1 MAKITIFGWVGS
13 GKTSV
18 GKELAKR
25 LGYEFIS
32 TGNIFRAEAAELG
45 ITMHELEQLYNADL
59 NRDKAFDEKIVA
71 YVASRNNY
79 LIDSRLAWYFIPE
92 TIKIKLVASESKR
105 IERVAARDKV
115 TPEQAAHDINFR
127 ENASK
132 KRYLDLYGI
141 TEIAPDHIF
150 DYILDTTSLNFEE
163 VVEALEKFLYSK
175 I

>member
-45 ITMHELEQLYNADL
+45 ITMHELERLYDADL
-59 NRDKAFDEKIVA
+59 NRDKAFDEKIVV
-71 YVASRNNY
+71 YTKDRNNF
-79 LIDSRLAWYFIPE
+79 LIDSRLAWYFIPD
-92 TIKIKLVASESKR
+92 TIKIKLVADEATRVK
-105 IERVAARDKV
+105 RVASRDKI
-115 TPEQAAHDINFR
+115 TPEQAAYDITFR

-141 TEIAPDHIF
+141 TEIAPDHLF
-150 DYILDTTSLNFEE
+150 DFILNTTNLQFEE
-163 VVEALEKFLYSK
+163 VISEVEKFLQTK